1 MAPDEKPDAP
11 QGAPRVVKGDQNFT
25 LDRAAFRERFYQKF
39 NDPMYDDVAPELEK
53 VFEVTWQNYK
63 GYRKSPRV
71 QKAGP
76 GFAEPDHELP
86 IEWLAT
92 RRAIQE
98 AERKQK
104 DPKSPSRVL
113 IVNASARSDQTCPG
127 EVSKTYRLAKIAREA
142 VSAVRGFEVDFLDLS
157 RLTGEAGLTIYP
169 CKACVSTAQPL
180 CHWPCSCYPNHALRQ
195 TGDWMNEI
203 YPKWVA
209 AHGVMICTPV
219 NWYQAPSVLKLMIDR
234 LVCADGGNPDP
245 TLTHGKDAA
254 RAKAVELAG
263 WPYPKHLKGR
273 AFSVVVHADAAGAE
287 NLRRILVDWM
297 TDLEMIPAGPV
308 AGIDRFIGYYEPYAT
323 SHDDL
328 DRDHDTQQEV
338 RNCAMELVEMVRQI
352 RSGQYRR
359 PDEKLEE
366 PRKK

>member
-1 MAPDEKPDAP
+1 MTPEKKPDP
-11 QGAPRVVKGDQNFT
+11 SLPRVVKGDQNFT
-25 LDRAAFRERFYQKF
+25 LDRATFRERFYQKF
-39 NDPMYDDVAPELEK
+39 NDPMYDDVAAELEK
-53 VFEVTWQNYK
+53 VFEVTWQNYM

-76 GFAEPDHELP
+76 EFHEPDFTLP
-86 IEWLAT
+86 MEWLET
-92 RRAIQE
+92 RRAIHE
-98 AERKQK
+98 AQRRQS
-104 DPKSPSRVL
+104 DPKSPSRIL
-113 IVNASARSDQTCPG
+113 IINGSARSDQTCPG
-127 EVSKTYRLAKIAREA
+127 EISKTYRLAKIARETVAA
-142 VSAVRGFEVDFLDLS
+142 VPGFEVDFLDLS

-195 TGDWMNEI
+195 TGDWMHEI
-203 YPKWVA
+203 YPRWVA

-245 TLTHGKDAA
+245 TTTHGKNAGM
-254 RAKAVELAG
+254 AKAVELAG
-263 WPYPKHLKGR
+263 WDYPKHLKGR

-297 TDLEMIPAGPV
+297 TDMEMIPAGPV

-328 DRDHDTQQEV
+328 DRDKDVQAEV
-338 RNCAMELVEMVRQI
+338 KNTALELVETVRQI
-352 RSGQYRR
+352 RSGQYKR
-359 PDEKLEE
+359 PDANLEE